1 MNYRIIKDEIEL
13 RKFIDWLPDLE
24 NGEQFYLALFARSKY
39 DKSNTLKSDKSQLA
53 RTTSTKDRLF
63 DKIRKM
69 EIAVGGYKIGG
80 IEEIPMDT
88 LALYIHPTPRCM
100 KKASITTAKMIL
112 DSISKDRYQ
121 NPKQVALNAIQVS
134 KSKTFR
140 LDFDFDVINRDYDK
154 HIKDIV
160 QEATGNSSSFDI
172 IKTRGGYHVLVDPK
186 HTHDKRWYQNIRSN
200 NLVDQSG
207 DLLLPIPGCCQG
219 DFTPHFI

>member
-186 HTHDKRWYQNIRSN
+186 DTYNKRWYQNIRSN